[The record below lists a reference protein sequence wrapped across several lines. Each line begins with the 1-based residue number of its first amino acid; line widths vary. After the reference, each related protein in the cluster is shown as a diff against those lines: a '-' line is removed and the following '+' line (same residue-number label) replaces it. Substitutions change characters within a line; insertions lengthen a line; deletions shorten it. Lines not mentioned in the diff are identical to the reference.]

1 MIREKPSVTVACPI
15 SEVAAPQERAFVP
28 CVRLFADRIVVTNTE
43 QLACEVAELLVPLIE
58 LSFEYGGTRLRAS
71 DARTRLLR
79 AGGGGL
85 EAVERDHHAE
95 SQARQALERL
105 GAVEIACLEAIA
117 PPAGCEAEY
126 VVRADG
132 DEHSFCGFTARAI
145 EQWRALGWRVEVD
158 PAYPF
163 SVVEQPP
170 PWYARVE
177 PSDERSDWFGLEL
190 GVEID
195 GVRVD
200 MLPVVLELLDRAEG
214 QGELCDLAAS
224 CRPVWALRVTETHH
238 ITVPADRLRAILRVV
253 AELYQGDHRAFP
265 AVRATALAELDTA
278 FRRAGSAIVWTDPA
292 GLAERARPLLTALVP
307 IEAPRELQATLRPY
321 QMEGV
326 SFLQRLREARLGGVL
341 ADEMGLGKTLQTI
354 AHVCVERA
362 AGRLNAPALVVA
374 PTTLVGNWSREIARF
389 APHLRVVV
397 IHGASRHAHWGEV
410 VSAQVVVTTYPVL
423 VRDADRFAAL
433 RFHLAILDEAQAI
446 KNARSQ
452 ARRALDRVTAE
463 HRVCL
468 TGTPVE
474 NNLGE
479 LWSIFDWLA
488 PGLLGDEL
496 SFRRFWRH
504 PIERDG
510 DATRLAALRAT
521 VAVHVLRRLKRDV
534 ARELPAKT
542 ELFCPIDLGGP
553 QRELYESIRV
563 AAHADVRRAIRTKGI
578 AASTV
583 AILDALTKLRQVCC
597 DPRLVALDAA
607 RPVRESAKLDALLEL
622 LEEQLSCG
630 HRILVFSQF
639 TSMLALVA
647 DALQAREVA
656 HLILTGQTRNRSR
669 VVDAFENGEADVFLI
684 SLKAGGTGL
693 NLTSADTVV
702 HYDPWW
708 NPAAHAQATD
718 RAHRIGQRRPV
729 FVHNLYAAG
738 SVEERVL
745 ELQQR
750 KRWLS
755 SSLLGDAPA
764 AAPIGEGDVEVLF
777 APLET

>member
-1 MIREKPSVTVACPI
+1 M
-15 SEVAAPQERAFVP
+15 
-28 CVRLFADRIVVTNTE
+28 RLFAERVLVTSTD
-43 QLACEVAELLVPLIE
+43 QLSCDVAELLVPLIE

-71 DARTRLLR
+71 DDRTRLLR
-79 AGGGGL
+79 AAGGDI
-85 EAVERDHHAE
+85 ETVERDSASEAE
-95 SQARQALERL
+95 ARRTLEQL
-105 GAVEIACLEAIA
+105 GAVEISCVDMIA
-117 PPAGCEAEY
+117 PPEGCDAEY

-132 DEHSFCGFTARAI
+132 DEHSFCGFTARALVK
-145 EQWRALGWRVEVD
+145 WAALGWNVEVD
-158 PAYPF
+158 AAYPF
-163 SVVEQPP
+163 RIVEPEP
-170 PWYARVE
+170 PWYANVE
-177 PSDERSDWFGLEL
+177 PSSDRPDWFGLEL

-200 MLPVVLELLDRAEG
+200 LLPVVLELVDRADADG
-214 QGELCDLAAS
+214 QLDSLANS
-224 CRPVWALRVTETHH
+224 CRPTWALRVTDTHH
-238 ITVPADRLRAILRVV
+238 VAIPLERLRTLLRVL
-253 AELYQGDHRAFP
+253 AELYQGGHHIERTFPEARA
-265 AVRATALAELDTA
+265 AALAELDATFHKGGRSIA
-278 FRRAGSAIVWTDPA
+278 WSDPA
-292 GLAERARPLLTALVP
+292 RLTERAFLQSAPLQP
-307 IEAPRELQATLRPY
+307 IEPPRELHATLRTY
-321 QMEGV
+321 QAEGV
-326 SFLQRLREARLGGVL
+326 CFLQRLREARKGAIL

-354 AHVCVERA
+354 AHICVEHA
-362 AGRLNAPALVVA
+362 EGRLDAPALVVA
-374 PTTLVGNWSREIARF
+374 PTTLVGNWSRELAKF

-397 IHGASRHAHWGEV
+397 LHGPARRARWEDVADAHV
-410 VSAQVVVTTYPVL
+410 AITTYPVL
-423 VRDADRFAAL
+423 VRDEQRFAAL
-433 RFHLAILDEAQAI
+433 RFHIAILDEAQAI

-452 ARRALDRVTAE
+452 ARRALERVNAE

-479 LWSIFDWLA
+479 LWSLFDWLV

-496 SFRRFWRH
+496 SFRRFWRQ
-504 PIERDG
+504 PIEKDG
-510 DATRLAALRAT
+510 DQGRLAALRAT
-521 VAVHVLRRLKRDV
+521 VSTYVLRRLKCDV

-542 ELFCPIDLGGP
+542 ELFCPVELGGK

-563 AAHADVRRAIRTKGI
+563 AAHADVRRAIRAKGI

-607 RPVRESAKLDALLEL
+607 RPVNESAKLDALIEL
-622 LEEQLSCG
+622 LGQDLACG

-639 TSMLALVA
+639 TSMLAIIA
-647 DALQAREVA
+647 DALRARDVDY
-656 HLILTGQTRNRSR
+656 LLLTGETRERQR
-669 VVDAFENGEADVFLI
+669 VVDAFEKGRADVFLI

-708 NPAAHAQATD
+708 NPAAQAQATD

-745 ELQQR
+745 ALQQR

-755 SSLLGDAPA
+755 NALLGDAAA
-764 AAPIGEGDVEVLF
+764 AAPIGEGEIDALF
-777 APLET
+777 APLEA